1 MDAIK
6 GWAAAL
12 CVVAVGCTLI
22 QMLAPKDGMGRIFR
36 ILIGAFFLCCMVSPL
51 LSLRK
56 MTNLDLNLLPAE
68 IQSSLLEDKVK
79 EQLDR
84 QISAAVEK
92 IVNQAMENYNLK
104 AEKVETITDTSEDG
118 SIYMKQIILYLDKQS
133 MAQSAAVRQ
142 ALEQRLGIPID
153 VEAVG

>member
-92 IVNQAMENYNLK
+92 IVNQAMENYNLN